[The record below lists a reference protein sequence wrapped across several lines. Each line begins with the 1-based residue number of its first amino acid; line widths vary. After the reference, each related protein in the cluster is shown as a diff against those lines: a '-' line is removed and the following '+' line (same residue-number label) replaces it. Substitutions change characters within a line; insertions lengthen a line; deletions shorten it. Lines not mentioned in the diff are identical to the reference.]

1 MENYQLSNGVEI
13 PKIGF
18 GTYKLEDGAQTYEAV
33 TEALKVG
40 YRHVDTAQVYGNEVS
55 VGKAINDSQVA
66 RQDIFLTTKL
76 WNTVSNYE
84 EAMTT
89 FQESLDRLQQDYVDL
104 LLIHW
109 PNPIHVRDND
119 VWVTR
124 NAEVWRAMEDLY
136 QAGKVKSIGVSN
148 FRQHHLDK
156 LLETAKVVPMV
167 NQIKLAPG
175 LEEKELV
182 AYCREKGMLLEAYTP
197 LGRGTV
203 LNNETISQ
211 LADKYRKTNVQI
223 ALRWSLD
230 KGFLPL
236 PKSATLKNIEP
247 NLHVFDFKLDQEDVE
262 VLNDLPGISEFVN
275 PDTVEF

>member
-40 YRHVDTAQVYGNEVS
+40 YRHIDTAQVYGNEVS

-119 VWVTR
+119 AWVTR

-247 NLHVFDFKLDQEDVE
+247 NLHVFDFELDQEDVE
-262 VLNDLPGISEFVN
+262 VLNDLPGISEFVD

>member
-76 WNTVSNYE
+76 WNTVSTYE
-84 EAMTT
+84 EAMVT

-119 VWVTR
+119 AWVTR

-148 FRQHHLDK
+148 FRQHHLEK
-156 LLETAKVVPMV
+156 LLETAQVVPMV

-211 LADKYRKTNVQI
+211 LAEKYGKTNVQI

-247 NLHVFDFKLDQEDVE
+247 NLHVFDFELDQEDVE
-262 VLNDLPGISEFVN
+262 VLNDLSGISEFID
-275 PDTVEF
+275 PDTVDF

>member
-1 MENYQLSNGVEI
+1 MENYQLSNEVEI

-76 WNTVSNYE
+76 WNTVSTYE

-104 LLIHW
+104 ILIHW

-119 VWVTR
+119 AWVTR

-156 LLETAKVVPMV
+156 LLETAQVVPMV

-211 LADKYRKTNVQI
+211 LAEKYGKTNVQI

-247 NLHVFDFKLDQEDVE
+247 NLHVFDFELDQEDVE
-262 VLNDLPGISEFVN
+262 VLNDLPGISEFID